1 MLSGRIPDRYRAAT
15 GASFLS
21 VFDSVFVSSGLS
33 GLKLRYCA
41 FALAVAVAVEFIF
54 SAVGNVE
61 EDESEEETE
70 EGFGKSIKGGTVR
83 VIQERTVERWRG
95 GENA

>member
-1 MLSGRIPDRYRAAT
+1 M
-15 GASFLS
+15 
-21 VFDSVFVSSGLS
+21 
-33 GLKLRYCA
+33 
-41 FALAVAVAVEFIF
+41 AVEFIF

-61 EDESEEETE
+61 EASEESEEETE